1 MTSLAQRHHHQSNR
15 AVRRIASELV
25 QYIWDHS
32 EDGAQQQQ
40 PIHPTMSAGSRDS
53 DDLGKQTNVKVV
65 LVAMQHQQIRA
76 DVSSPTPQK

>member
-40 PIHPTMSAGSRDS
+40 PIHPMLAGSRDL
-53 DDLGKQTNVKVV
+53 DELGKQTNVKVV

-76 DVSSPTPQK
+76 DVSSLTPKKY